1 MDDEEIREL
10 YDKIART
17 RYQFLRTE
25 LRTCIMALE
34 MAEYELSVGNS
45 PVAEREV
52 VSVEKGIRTIQGFLP
67 EVSAE
72 QRTEL
77 QARLADV
84 KAMLDSLKVEL
95 NTPSP

>member
-25 LRTCIMALE
+25 LRTCITALE
-34 MAEYELSVGNS
+34 LAKYELSVGNF

-52 VSVEKGIRTIQGFLP
+52 VSIEKGIRTIQRFLP

-72 QRTEL
+72 QGTEL
-77 QARLADV
+77 QRLADV
-84 KAMLDSLKVEL
+84 KARLDSLKAEL
-95 NTPSP
+95 STPSP

>member
-1 MDDEEIREL
+1 MNSEDIREL

-25 LRTCIMALE
+25 LRTCITALE
-34 MAEYELSVGNS
+34 MAKYELSVGNF

-52 VSVEKGIRTIQGFLP
+52 VSIEKGIRTIQRFLP

-84 KAMLDSLKVEL
+84 KAMLDSLKAEL
-95 NTPSP
+95 STPSP

>member
-1 MDDEEIREL
+1 MNSEDIREL

-25 LRTCIMALE
+25 LRTCITALE
-34 MAEYELSVGNS
+34 MAKYELSVGNS

-52 VSVEKGIRTIQGFLP
+52 VAIEKGIRTIQRFLP

>member
-1 MDDEEIREL
+1 MDDEEISEL

>member
-1 MDDEEIREL
+1 M
-10 YDKIART
+10 
-17 RYQFLRTE
+17 LR
-25 LRTCIMALE
+25 LVNALF
-34 MAEYELSVGNS
+34 SVGNF

-52 VSVEKGIRTIQGFLP
+52 VSIEKGIRTIQRFLP

-84 KAMLDSLKVEL
+84 KAMLDSLKAEL
-95 NTPSP
+95 STPSP